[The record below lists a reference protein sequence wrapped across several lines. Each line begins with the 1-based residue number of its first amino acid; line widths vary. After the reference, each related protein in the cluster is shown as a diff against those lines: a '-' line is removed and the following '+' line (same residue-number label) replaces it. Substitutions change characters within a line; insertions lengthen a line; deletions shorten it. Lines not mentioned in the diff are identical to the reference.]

1 MIYFLDGNQ
10 RVIKIVRSSAIVSA
24 IQTQE
29 LPEDNSLLRD
39 YLSVRLKNDERLFN
53 AQYMAIKSHGGN
65 RNAFDLYRIASEIVP
80 DNATEFMGVQVAP
93 YELEIVIEDLRLQN
107 RPLNQTMNQVLTD
120 S

>member
-10 RVIKIVRSSAIVSA
+10 EVIKIVRNSAVISA

-53 AQYMAIKSHGGN
+53 AQYMAIKSYGGN
-65 RNAFDLYRIASEIVP
+65 R
-80 DNATEFMGVQVAP
+80 
-93 YELEIVIEDLRLQN
+93 
-107 RPLNQTMNQVLTD
+107 
-120 S
+120 